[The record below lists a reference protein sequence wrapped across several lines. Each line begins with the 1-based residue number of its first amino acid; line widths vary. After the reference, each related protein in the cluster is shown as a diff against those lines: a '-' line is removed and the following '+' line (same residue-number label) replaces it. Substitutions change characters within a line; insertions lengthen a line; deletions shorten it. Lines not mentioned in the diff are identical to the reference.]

1 MSLFLMSL
9 FCHRNLFED
18 IFYRL
23 YFQCL
28 SLETKMCWGVIFLLG
43 GGFAL
48 ASASQKSGLSG
59 KMVVNILRT
68 TCFHGDSL
76 PRWRSIFGG
85 HVFTQWHF
93 TKMVVNI
100 FETTCFHSDWLPR
113 WRSIFGD
120 HMVTQWHFTKMVSLL
135 WGPHVYTVTH
145 YQDGVITLRT
155 MCLHSDTSPRWGLWG
170 PSACSY
176 SDTLQ
181 IFLFSALMVDK
192 LEGLSLASLPVYLVR

>member
-1 MSLFLMSL
+1 MSL
-9 FCHRNLFED
+9 FCNQNLFED

-59 KMVVNILRT
+59 KMVVNILRA
-68 TCFHGDSL
+68 TCFHGDS
-76 PRWRSIFGG
+76 
-85 HVFTQWHF
+85 
-93 TKMVVNI
+93 
-100 FETTCFHSDWLPR
+100 LPR

>member
-1 MSLFLMSL
+1 
-9 FCHRNLFED
+9 
-18 IFYRL
+18 
-23 YFQCL
+23 
-28 SLETKMCWGVIFLLG
+28 MCWGVIFLLG

-93 TKMVVNI
+93 TKMAVNI
-100 FETTCFHSDWLPR
+100 FETTCFHSDWFPR

-120 HMVTQWHFTKMVSLL
+120 HMVI
-135 WGPHVYTVTH
+135 GYTVTL

-155 MCLHSDTSPRWGLWG
+155 TCLHSDTLPRWCHYPEDHVFTQWHFTKMGTLGTKCMFLQWHITNFFIF
-170 PSACSY
+170 S
-176 SDTLQ
+176 SD
-181 IFLFSALMVDK
+181 
-192 LEGLSLASLPVYLVR
+192 GG